1 MDSRGWVTE
10 FRCMQMNIAVRKKI
24 ERDLGSKSIGDGSH
38 KRNNLKEI
46 ILFECLIEESDWLKN
61 PRQVRDTFVSLDGK
75 EELSDLLPLFWKI
88 CGENKN
94 VGTKQL
100 SRNEVVN
107 FEDITVLKK
116 DSDETI
122 KNIKTLL
129 KELPDLIKN
138 ISEDNPLKSYIGD
151 HYKTDI
157 RNCKKL
163 SVVSNFYEHVRQI
176 VENQEIEVSNDE
188 QNDED

>member
-157 RNCKKL
+157 RNSKKL